1 MIIVLMNSSH
11 IKSAVQIEKLCF
23 PDPWP
28 ESFFVSELNNP
39 GCIYLAAISG
49 GELIGYAGLQYVLDE
64 GYINNVAVHP
74 DYRRMGIGSGLLRE
88 LEKKAL
94 ELKLSFLTLEV
105 RSGNSA
111 AIALYERL
119 GFVPVGRRKNYYERP
134 REDALLMTKQLNN

>member
-1 MIIVLMNSSH
+1 
-11 IKSAVQIEKLCF
+11 
-23 PDPWP
+23 
-28 ESFFVSELNNP
+28 
-39 GCIYLAAISG
+39 
-49 GELIGYAGLQYVLDE
+49 
-64 GYINNVAVHP
+64 
-74 DYRRMGIGSGLLRE
+74 MGIGSGLLRE